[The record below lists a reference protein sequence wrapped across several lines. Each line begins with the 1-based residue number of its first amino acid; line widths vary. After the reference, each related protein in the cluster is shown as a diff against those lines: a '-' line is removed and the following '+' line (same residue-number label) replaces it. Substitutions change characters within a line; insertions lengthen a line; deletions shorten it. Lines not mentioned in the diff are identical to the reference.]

1 MRSKDL
7 FNSRKLKVE
16 IAETPSM
23 IERGLMFRK
32 KLEDDSGMLFKFKRP
47 QELRFWGLNTYLPLD
62 IAFISSDNEII
73 KIGDIK
79 PLSTKVVSSDKDCV
93 MAIEANLDFFN
104 KNKIGIGSKINIIE
118 ENDDNIYIGFVP

>member
-16 IAETPSM
+16 IVETPSM

-32 KLEDDSGMLFKFKRP
+32 KLSDDSGMLFKFKRP

>member
-1 MRSKDL
+1 MKYKDL